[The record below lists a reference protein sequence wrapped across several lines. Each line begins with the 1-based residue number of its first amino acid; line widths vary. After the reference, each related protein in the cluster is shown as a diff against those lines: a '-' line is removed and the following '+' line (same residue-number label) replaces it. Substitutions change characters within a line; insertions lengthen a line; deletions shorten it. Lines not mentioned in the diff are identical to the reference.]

1 MWRGITSLILSIV
14 SLFFC
19 FFCWWLG
26 IIAIAIGLM
35 GIYDKKYIEQYA
47 DDKKLCYVG
56 ILVSIISIF
65 VFFVFIAILI
75 FTI

>member
-26 IIAIAIGLM
+26 IIAIAVGLM

-47 DDKKLCYVG
+47 DDKKLCYIG
-56 ILVSIISIF
+56 IIISIISIF
-65 VFFVFIAILI
+65 IYFVSIAILI
-75 FTI
+75 SVI

>member
-1 MWRGITSLILSIV
+1 MRRGITSLILSIV

-26 IIAIAIGLM
+26 IIAIAIDLM

-56 ILVSIISIF
+56 IIVSIISIF
-65 VFFVFIAILI
+65 IYFVFIAILI
-75 FTI
+75 SVI